1 MAVPSPCLSCSPRD
15 RPVTQETVEPAPSA
29 EPDALGKRR
38 RLSHSAAIFGI
49 ATGLSRVLGLVREI
63 VARNY
68 FGVAG
73 DINAFTIAFQ
83 VPNLIRAL
91 VADMAFTSAFVPV
104 FSELLVKGERRRAWA
119 VASSLFWILLLGL
132 GGITALCMIL
142 APLVVAPFGIPI
154 GTEDLTV
161 TLTRILFPIVTLL
174 GISGVFVGLLNS
186 YERFTIPALT
196 PIAWNLAI
204 IAGLVIGV
212 PRADSEDGKLYV
224 YAGSILIGTV
234 IQVLMPLP
242 WLRGLDGRLRAAV
255 NWRDPAVKRVFVLM
269 LPVTIGLGLINFNA
283 FVDTLFASNLLD
295 PALAPAAIDA
305 AFRLYM
311 LPQGLFSV
319 AVATVLFP
327 SLSRFAAAGDMGRFR
342 RTVGEGLRQ
351 IAFLLVPASVFSA
364 VLAQP
369 IVQLVYQRGAFT
381 AEQTDVVASCLA
393 AFSLGLTF
401 NGAMLLLNRSFFGL
415 QSAWLPTTVALANLG
430 LNAILDLSFYRLGT
444 WGIPLATSVVNIAG
458 AVALAIL
465 LRRRVGDIDI
475 GRTLAVGAR
484 VVIAAGALALV
495 SWGVWRG
502 LDGVLGDSFGAQ
514 LVTVAAA
521 LTAGGVVYIGAC
533 LLLRVEEAR
542 PLLRLLRLR

>member
-1 MAVPSPCLSCSPRD
+1 M
-15 RPVTQETVEPAPSA
+15 
-29 EPDALGKRR
+29 
-38 RLSHSAAIFGI
+38 
-49 ATGLSRVLGLVREI
+49 
-63 VARNY
+63 
-68 FGVAG
+68 
-73 DINAFTIAFQ
+73 
-83 VPNLIRAL
+83 
-91 VADMAFTSAFVPV
+91 
-104 FSELLVKGERRRAWA
+104 
-119 VASSLFWILLLGL
+119 
-132 GGITALCMIL
+132 
-142 APLVVAPFGIPI
+142 
-154 GTEDLTV
+154 

-174 GISGVFVGLLNS
+174 GVSGVFVGLLNS

-224 YAGSILIGTV
+224 YAGSILVGTV

-327 SLSRFAAAGDMGRFR
+327 ALSRFAAAGTWRASGARSAS
-342 RTVGEGLRQ
+342 GLRQ
-351 IAFLLVPASVFSA
+351 IAFLLVPASVACA

-369 IVQLVYQRGAFT
+369 IVRLVYQRGAFT
-381 AEQTDVVASCLA
+381 AEQTDVVAAVLA

-415 QSAWLPTTVALANLG
+415 QSPWLPTAVALANLG
-430 LNAILDLSFYRLGT
+430 LNALLDLSFYRLGT

-458 AVALAIL
+458 AAALVDPAPPP
-465 LRRRVGDIDI
+465 RRRHRD
-475 GRTLAVGAR
+475 RPRRSPSTLR
-484 VVIAAGALALV
+484 VVVAGGVLAGV
-495 SWGVWRG
+495 SWGVWRA
-502 LDGVLGDSFGAQ
+502 LDNALGRLVRRAARRRLGGARGGRRR
-514 LVTVAAA
+514 LPRAPASSCAWRSEAAATVARAA
-521 LTAGGVVYIGAC
+521 SP
-533 LLLRVEEAR
+533 RR
-542 PLLRLLRLR
+542 